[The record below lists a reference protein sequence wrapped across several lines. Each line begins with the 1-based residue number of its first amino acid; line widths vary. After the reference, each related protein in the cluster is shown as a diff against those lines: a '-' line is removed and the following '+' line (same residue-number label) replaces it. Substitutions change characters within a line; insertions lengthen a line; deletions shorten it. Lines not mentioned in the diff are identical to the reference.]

1 MPADFRNLRL
11 SLYEK
16 QQLVLS
22 TAFSNRVEVGRQQA
36 ADEEP
41 FRLYRLT
48 DRQRLVV
55 APLTETAVPRR
66 HALLE
71 PLDADSVRVTN
82 ISHSVE
88 LGIGGSDPVPP
99 NTDRVVGL
107 PLLLVMGSRA
117 VRLERILADEE
128 PLNSL
133 RTPTLAPGR
142 APVASTTMGLPLQQ
156 EPDSESLF
164 QWLQLVSAVL
174 QRATSSD
181 DFFQHAAHGIVDL
194 IGLSCGA
201 VMLRHDGRWQVASFA
216 SANPEF
222 NIEGAWQAST
232 RILTKVLEDKRTLW
246 QGSVAPTQ
254 AGASL
259 SGVHAVIAAPILSKT
274 GEVMGAL
281 YGDRRSDMHA
291 EARITRLEA
300 MLVEAL
306 AFGVS
311 AGLARL
317 EEEKA
322 AVAAQVKFEQFFTPQ
337 LARQLAV
344 EPDLL
349 RGRDA
354 EVTLLF
360 CDIRGFS
367 RISERLSPAET
378 LSWIGDVMEVLSDY
392 VAAHAGV
399 LVDYIGDEL
408 IAMWGAPQEQP
419 EQATLA
425 CRAAL
430 DMLSGLRKI
439 NERWQKKL
447 GEPVRVGIGINTGVA
462 HVGNT
467 GSQRKFKYGALG
479 TVVNVASRV
488 QGASKYLKTDLL
500 ITSATRNKLGNEF
513 ATRRLCSVNV
523 VNIEQTLDLFEI
535 RGLAG
540 KPASPAMS
548 RYEAALEA
556 FEKED
561 FRQAANMLAAIL
573 AEWPDDGP
581 SLLLLSRAVDNLL
594 HPKET
599 FSPSWELPGK

>member
-1 MPADFRNLRL
+1 MPADFKNLRL

-36 ADEEP
+36 VDEEP
-41 FRLYRLT
+41 FRLYRLA

-66 HALLE
+66 HALIE
-71 PLDADSVRVTN
+71 PLDSDLVRVTN
-82 ISHSVE
+82 VSQTVE
-88 LGIGGSDPVPP
+88 LGIGGGDPLAPSSE
-99 NTDRVVGL
+99 RVVGL

-117 VRLERILADEE
+117 VRLERILEEEE

-133 RTPTLAPGR
+133 RTPTLAPGK
-142 APVASTTMGLPLQQ
+142 APAPSTRMGASLQQ

-181 DFFQHAAHGIVDL
+181 DFFQYAARGIVDL

-201 VMLRHDGRWQVASFA
+201 VVLRQEGRWKVASFA
-216 SANPEF
+216 SANP
-222 NIEGAWQAST
+222 NINEGAWQAST
-232 RILTKVLEDKRTLW
+232 RILTRVLEDKRTLW
-246 QGSVAPTQ
+246 QGSVSSGQP
-254 AGASL
+254 GASL
-259 SGVHAVIAAPILSKT
+259 SGVQAVIAAPILSKS
-274 GEVMGAL
+274 GDVLGAM
-281 YGDRRSDMHA
+281 YGDRRSDMHS
-291 EARITRLEA
+291 EAQITRLEA

-322 AVAAQVKFEQFFTPQ
+322 ALAAQVKFEQFFTPQ

-367 RISERLSPAET
+367 RISERLTPAET

-430 DMLSGLRKI
+430 DMLGGLRKI
-439 NERWQKKL
+439 NARWQQKL

-500 ITSATRNKLGNEF
+500 ITSGTRNKLGNEF

-548 RYEAALEA
+548 RYESALEA
-556 FEKED
+556 FEKQD
-561 FRQAANMLAAIL
+561 FRQAANMLASIL